1 MPEDMKKIKVLRE
14 SFIPATIVMALL
26 FIAVFFVEIKVK
38 MDSEKMVVVEIENSV
53 RDTASIIEEDP
64 DDELRVIEVSAGVAE
79 QPDGVI
85 RKALA
90 GAAQAPIKAQ
100 MAAGTGRSVHG
111 LEAEAAAYHKSG
123 KLELALDAYDRLIKA
138 GGPNAGAY
146 FDRAVIYSSLG
157 RQDEAVRDYRA
168 ALSVNPRH
176 YEANYNLGVVL
187 LRMKDVYGAAAAFRA
202 AADST
207 GGPRKAN
214 ALYKM
219 GAAYLKLGPGKYG
232 LAREAFE
239 QAIRA
244 QPDNIPAR
252 LKLAEMEPDTQE
264 GYERAI
270 EGFEKALRLKPNYA
284 PVYFSMAVFQSSRG
298 RVRQAITSYSN
309 AVKFNPELLEA
320 RHRLGALL
328 LSERRWSEAREQFE
342 LAVKKDRDDAK
353 SRFYLGRAALGEKNF
368 KTAIEEF
375 QKAVS
380 LSGGAY
386 PEAHMNMG
394 RAYSAMNDLPR
405 AIQAYQEAL
414 KTRDDYHEAWYN
426 LGLVHLRQKRE
437 EDAIQAFK
445 AAVEHSPSFQNAW
458 FNLAVAYARIG
469 NEAESINAY
478 KKVIDISPDNKQAR
492 LNLAVRYARAGQL
505 PEAIRLYK
513 EVLKQDESYSSAWLN
528 LGIAYYKSGDNGAAA
543 EALGRAMALDP
554 NELKARLYMAK
565 VKLASKDYAG
575 AVQFMEQV
583 VDMDPSNPEWRMEL
597 AGALRKAGRVDEAD
611 TITKKAKLLGTVK
624 ESKTDELEVR

>member
-1 MPEDMKKIKVLRE
+1 MPENMKKVQILRE

-26 FIAVFFVEIKVK
+26 FLAVFFVEIKVK
-38 MDSEKMVVVEIENSV
+38 MDAEKVVVVEIESSAGT
-53 RDTASIIEEDP
+53 TAVILEEDP
-64 DDELRVIEVSAGVAE
+64 DDELRVVAASGGGVDQPAAG
-79 QPDGVI
+79 PL
-85 RKALA
+85 KALA
-90 GAAQAPIKAQ
+90 VAQTRSSAPMAS
-100 MAAGTGRSVHG
+100 AAGSNASGI
-111 LEAEAAAYHKSG
+111 EAEAAAYYKSG

-138 GGPNAGAY
+138 GGAGAGAY
-146 FDRAVIYSSLG
+146 FERAVILSSLG

-168 ALSVNPRH
+168 ALSVNSHH

-219 GAAYLKLGPGKYG
+219 GAAYMKLGAGKHE

-252 LKLAEMEPDTQE
+252 LKLAEMEPDTTE

-284 PVYFSMAVFQSSRG
+284 PIYFSMAAFQSSRG

-342 LAVKKDRDDAK
+342 LAVKKDPDDAK

-368 KTAIEEF
+368 KAAMEEF

-405 AIQAYQEAL
+405 AIQAYQDAL
-414 KTRDDYHEAWYN
+414 KTRQDYHEAWYN

-458 FNLAVAYARIG
+458 FNLGVAYARIG
-469 NEAESINAY
+469 NEAESIKAY
-478 KKVIDISPDNKQAR
+478 KKVIEISPEHKQAR
-492 LNLAVRYARAGQL
+492 LNLAVRYARADQL
-505 PEAIRLYK
+505 PEAIRQYK
-513 EVLKQDESYSSAWLN
+513 EVLEQDESYSSAWLN
-528 LGIAYYKSGDNGAAA
+528 LGIAYYKSGDNTAAA
-543 EALGRAMALDP
+543 EALGRAIALEP
-554 NELKARLYMAK
+554 HELKARLYMAK
-565 VKLASKDYAG
+565 VKLA
-575 AVQFMEQV
+575 
-583 VDMDPSNPEWRMEL
+583 L
-597 AGALRKAGRVDEAD
+597 
-611 TITKKAKLLGTVK
+611 
-624 ESKTDELEVR
+624 